1 MKSITE
7 IKNTDVESADVVTG
21 EEDSKVSG
29 LRQTAL
35 AFGQSEE
42 EISCEFKIFKAAKLY
57 GKVYCNLTETFDCD
71 EFCNKI
77 AELSDLGFGGALV
90 LPSYTVR
97 TRVKFDGYGGDVF
110 VAVCF
115 PFGEESYG
123 VKKLAVKRAIYD
135 GATKI
140 LVPVGVRAIKE
151 SDFYSISKEFKK
163 CVKINS
169 SVKITA
175 LVDCDTLTADEI
187 ERTVKA
193 LSGVG
198 VNSFCGW
205 AKSRSL
211 SVDGE
216 GLRCLRAVMNVG
228 DELVAIASKGDDA
241 VGLFRIADKVVA
253 YDCARIVDEITKRLG
268 IDR

>member
-1 MKSITE
+1 MKNIAE
-7 IKNTDVESADVVTG
+7 IKNADDEPSATVTDD
-21 EEDSKVSG
+21 EDDRVSN

-42 EISCEFKIFKAAKLY
+42 EISREFKIFKAAKLY
-57 GKVYCNLTETFDCD
+57 GKVYCNLTETFDGE
-71 EFCNKI
+71 EFCDKI
-77 AELSDLGFGGALV
+77 AELSKLGFGGALV

-123 VKKLAVKRAIYD
+123 VKKLAVKRAVGD
-135 GATKI
+135 GATKV

-151 SDFYSISKEFKK
+151 NDFYSICKEFKK

-175 LVDCDTLTADEI
+175 LIDCDALTADEI
-187 ERTVKA
+187 QRAVKS
-193 LSGVG
+193 LSSVG
-198 VNSFCGW
+198 VKSFC
-205 AKSRSL
+205 AFVKSRSL

-216 GLRCLRAVMNVG
+216 DLRLLRAAMNIG
-228 DELVAIASKGDDA
+228 DELVAIASKEIDA
-241 VGLFRIADKVVA
+241 VGLFRIADKVIA
-253 YDCARIVDEITKRLG
+253 YDCACIVDEITKRLG
-268 IDR
+268 IDN